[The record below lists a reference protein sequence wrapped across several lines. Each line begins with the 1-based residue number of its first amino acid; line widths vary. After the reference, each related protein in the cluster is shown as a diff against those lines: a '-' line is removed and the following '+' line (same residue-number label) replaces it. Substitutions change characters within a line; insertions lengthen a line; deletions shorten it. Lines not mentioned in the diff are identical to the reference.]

1 MKHCPN
7 PECGGIANF
16 NIVSEFNDSATDCSD
31 CGTRLVSG
39 PAPTPEELRG
49 KGKPAPEPDLEL
61 VPVFIANDKAELIV
75 IEGVL
80 EQAKIPYL
88 AKGEHIQDLFGFGQL
103 VAVNPITGPVEIYVS
118 ADHAEPAR
126 EILAEALE

>member
-7 PECGGIANF
+7 PECSGIANF
-16 NIVSEFNDSATDCSD
+16 NIVSEFNDTATECSD

-39 PAPTPEELRG
+39 PAPSPEELRG
-49 KGKPAPEPDLEL
+49 ETEPEPDPDLEL
-61 VPVFIANDKAELIV
+61 VPVFIANDEADLMV
-75 IEGVL
+75 VEGVL

-88 AKGEHIQDLFGFGQL
+88 AKGEQIQDLFGFGRL

-118 ADHAEPAR
+118 ADHAETAR
-126 EILAEALE
+126 ELLAEALE